1 MTCNGKNQNA
11 KKKKK
16 LQIWSFEISFYRV
29 KTLYLKLYEKLLE
42 IPQVKYH
49 FSKIPPIKKYTNVWV

>member
-1 MTCNGKNQNA
+1 MVRIKMQ

-49 FSKIPPIKKYTNVWV
+49 FSKIPPIKKIITFEFIF